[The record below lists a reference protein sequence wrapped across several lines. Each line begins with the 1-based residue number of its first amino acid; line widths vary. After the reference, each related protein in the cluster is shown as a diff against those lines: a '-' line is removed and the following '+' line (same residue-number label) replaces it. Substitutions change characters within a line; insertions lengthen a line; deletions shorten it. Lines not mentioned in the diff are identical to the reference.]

1 MDSGSVSGAAMAKR
15 LASCNSTSRDRAVR
29 QLSSWFPSAAASL
42 SDAELAKIWKGL
54 FYCVWHSDKL
64 PAQLALINSLSSLVG
79 TLDPPSSLRY
89 LDAFLATVRREWSG
103 IDQLRLDKFYLLIR
117 KFVNRSFALL
127 KKHGWNRELLE
138 SFVGLLKEKSLLAND
153 KFQANGVNFFL
164 AEVFLD
170 EMSGFLPVA
179 PESFG
184 LLVDLFLRVLERT
197 SDRVLVSKIMVN
209 VFEKLLGCGMGFLC
223 GASNEL
229 GKTAIVLG
237 LSEKFLKS
245 ASDPETVQGN
255 RKVLFGLRDGFLKLE
270 KDFEKSGLEIVFEN
284 LDGGNIVAENAGDG
298 DLVSDDRPAK
308 KRKKEKVSYDGVEKK
323 SKGKK
328 KKIELSSLA
337 LESNGEDVASNGDEK
352 ETETKSKMK
361 KKKNVLSSSAVES
374 NGEIIVSN
382 GGTKTK
388 SKDKKNKKKTPG
400 SPAESAAGDL
410 MSNDEVLAFDETVIS
425 NLQKQFEKVAAEA
438 GMASPA
444 TPVNVTVTKKRKRVK
459 SADSKVNGVSAAEKS
474 EGGKSVKKVRFSMK
488 NNLVWKPQT
497 PLPPQSLR
505 LPPSAT
511 PRGSALKKGVP
522 PGPVKGSPATVKK
535 IKAKGSSVKK
545 VRKNPR
551 KLHGFSV

>member
-138 SFVGLLKEKSLLAND
+138 SFIGVLKEKSLLAND

-170 EMSGFLPVA
+170 ELSGFLPVA

-197 SDRVLVSKIMVN
+197 SDKVLVSKIRVN
-209 VFEKLLGCGMGFLC
+209 VFEKLLGCGMGFL
-223 GASNEL
+223 GGESDEL
-229 GKTAIVLG
+229 GKIAIVLG

-255 RKVLFGLRDGFLKLE
+255 RKVFFGLRDGFLKLE
-270 KDFEKSGLEIVFEN
+270 KDFEKSGLEIAFEN

-328 KKIELSSLA
+328 KKIELSSVA
-337 LESNGEDVASNGDEK
+337 LESNGEDVASIGDEK
-352 ETETKSKMK
+352 ETETKSKVK

-400 SPAESAAGDL
+400 SAAESAAGDL

-459 SADSKVNGVSAAEKS
+459 SADSKVNGVSTAEKS